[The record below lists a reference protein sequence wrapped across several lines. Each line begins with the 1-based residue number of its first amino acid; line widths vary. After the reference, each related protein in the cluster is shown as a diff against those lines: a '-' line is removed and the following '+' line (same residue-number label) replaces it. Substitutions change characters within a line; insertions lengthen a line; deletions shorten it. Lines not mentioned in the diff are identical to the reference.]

1 MKLDHYPIPYTEI
14 NSKCIKDLITGA
26 ETIKLLRENTS
37 GKLPDTSLGDDF
49 FLIRK
54 CKSNKSKNKYVEPHY
69 TKKPLHSKGNH
80 EQKRQSSEWKKIF
93 VNHTF

>member
-37 GKLPDTSLGDDF
+37 GKLLDTILGDDF
-49 FLIRK
+49 FF
-54 CKSNKSKNKYVEPHY
+54 N
-69 TKKPLHSKGNH
+69 
-80 EQKRQSSEWKKIF
+80 QKMQKQQKQK
-93 VNHTF
+93 